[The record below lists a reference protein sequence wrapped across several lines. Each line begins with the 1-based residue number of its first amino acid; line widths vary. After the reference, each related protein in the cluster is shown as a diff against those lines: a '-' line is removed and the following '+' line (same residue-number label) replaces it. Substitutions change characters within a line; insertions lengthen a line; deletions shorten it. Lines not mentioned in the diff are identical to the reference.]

1 MSTKIILTATGTNNW
16 TVPVDWNNAAN
27 SIEVIGAGGD
37 GGTGGFNAGAGGG
50 GGGGYGKI
58 TNQTLT
64 PGASISYTIANHGSA
79 GDTYWNGA
87 SYAAAPVAAHGGT
100 NGTGLAKGI
109 GAAGKGTVNYS
120 GGDGYWI
127 TGSTAGGGGGGA
139 AGLNGNGQ
147 LAQINTVG
155 GAGDNGSGGAGGA
168 NASAGGNGTE
178 YTTVGSGGGGGGGAY
193 PYGPSGNAGL
203 YGAGGGGGSGNNI
216 SGYTPGL
223 GSQGLIVITYLS
235 VGPRYWVG
243 GTGNWDA
250 STTTHWSAT
259 SGGTG
264 GASVPTAVNSV
275 FFDLNSGSGVVTT
288 TASQSVINIDMTGST
303 ITTLLVGTSV
313 TCAGNFILGS
323 GIELYVNTGQTITI
337 AGDLTVITGGIISH
351 AGNIT
356 LGGNLTIGTSST
368 LVNTGTL
375 TFNSTSSGK
384 TITTNGSQLEC
395 SVTFNGIG
403 GAWTLQDYT
412 NIGFGKSL
420 TITNGTVTL
429 GAGIDVYSISNAGT
443 FNLSSYGVRLYG
455 IGTVWSNT
463 GTINAGT
470 STLALSEYSATSSSK
485 IFAGGGAAYNNIY
498 LTNNGTGVFVIQ
510 GNNTFN
516 DFKCDTP
523 PHTIQFTAG
532 STQTLNTFTV
542 NGTAGN
548 LMTLQSTSAGSPWY
562 LVKNPAGVVSCDYL
576 SIQDSHV
583 S

>member
-1 MSTKIILTATGTNNW
+1 M
-16 TVPVDWNNAAN
+16 
-27 SIEVIGAGGD
+27 
-37 GGTGGFNAGAGGG
+37 
-50 GGGGYGKI
+50 
-58 TNQTLT
+58 
-64 PGASISYTIANHGSA
+64 
-79 GDTYWNGA
+79 
-87 SYAAAPVAAHGGT
+87 
-100 NGTGLAKGI
+100 
-109 GAAGKGTVNYS
+109 
-120 GGDGYWI
+120 
-127 TGSTAGGGGGGA
+127 
-139 AGLNGNGQ
+139 
-147 LAQINTVG
+147 
-155 GAGDNGSGGAGGA
+155 
-168 NASAGGNGTE
+168 
-178 YTTVGSGGGGGGGAY
+178 
-193 PYGPSGNAGL
+193 
-203 YGAGGGGGSGNNI
+203 
-216 SGYTPGL
+216 
-223 GSQGLIVITYLS
+223 
-235 VGPRYWVG
+235 
-243 GTGNWDA
+243 
-250 STTTHWSAT
+250 
-259 SGGTG
+259 
-264 GASVPTAVNSV
+264 
-275 FFDLNSGSGVVTT
+275 
-288 TASQSVINIDMTGST
+288 
-303 ITTLLVGTSV
+303 
-313 TCAGNFILGS
+313 
-323 GIELYVNTGQTITI
+323 
-337 AGDLTVITGGIISH
+337 
-351 AGNIT
+351 
-356 LGGNLTIGTSST
+356 TIGTSST

-470 STLALSEYSATSSSK
+470 STLTLSEYSATSSSK